1 MIISNTE
8 LNEIYDIFQ
17 NKERTEIIEI
27 INKTYQEI
35 ENELLL
41 DNQELQKYIER
52 NLDYIVKLIVNG
64 LKIKYLQY
72 RSLLNIRTIN

>member
-72 RSLLNIRTIN
+72 RSLLNIITIN

>member
-52 NLDYIVKLIVNG
+52 NLDYIVNG